1 MQNGKKSNSFFFW
14 KCSIDKRNIHIYL
27 RKLAQWWKSIFFYL
41 IHEWRIDVDMMA
53 ERGIVERKEER
64 NMEGEVRRNDER
76 YEQNHTHAH
85 TQTQIH
91 PHKAH
96 THTHTL

>member
-1 MQNGKKSNSFFFW
+1 
-14 KCSIDKRNIHIYL
+14 
-27 RKLAQWWKSIFFYL
+27 
-41 IHEWRIDVDMMA
+41 MMA

-96 THTHTL
+96 THTHYKTKNGPGDENPTPKEKLTKKGAGC

>member
-1 MQNGKKSNSFFFW
+1 
-14 KCSIDKRNIHIYL
+14 
-27 RKLAQWWKSIFFYL
+27 
-41 IHEWRIDVDMMA
+41 MMA

-96 THTHTL
+96 THTHTIKQKTVRAMKTPHRKKNLRRKGRGAKKIIIQAKVEEKIIYFSIIYTSYW